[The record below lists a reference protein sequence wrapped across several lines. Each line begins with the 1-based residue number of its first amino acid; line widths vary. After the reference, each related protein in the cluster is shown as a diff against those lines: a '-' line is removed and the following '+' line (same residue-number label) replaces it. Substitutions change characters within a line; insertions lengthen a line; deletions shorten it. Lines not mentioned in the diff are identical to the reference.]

1 MASSKWYCHY
11 LGQHLLKVH
20 YKIHFLGFISLRD
33 MLDLR
38 SSRDLGFWD
47 DDEDI
52 EGKGKTV
59 IANHYSNYYLSKIS
73 TLNNKTNMVFQC
85 LFENCLQT
93 WPINRF
99 CIKGH
104 KKILS
109 IEDFYLEEIG
119 KLNGGL
125 IRTSAFYHKLTIC
138 PKGWNCDLYHWWDLL
153 LGLNS
158 NQ

>member
-1 MASSKWYCHY
+1 
-11 LGQHLLKVH
+11 
-20 YKIHFLGFISLRD
+20 
-33 MLDLR
+33 MLDL

-59 IANHYSNYYLSKIS
+59 IANYVLFILPFNDGSLNSKI
-73 TLNNKTNMVFQC
+73 NRVFYIQA
-85 LFENCLQT
+85 LVQRLLLGLTKDFLVSKA
-93 WPINRF
+93 
-99 CIKGH
+99 IK
-104 KKILS
+104 KVSS

-119 KLNGGL
+119 KLDGGL

-153 LGLNS
+153 LGLNLHRW
-158 NQ
+158 